1 MYGSVTSV
9 PFLSYTPTNF
19 THTSGLNA
27 ASRHHSKAFEG
38 NYAAALRRYELQLNV
53 VADFEHRHDIQ
64 QRWTPECPEYVMA
77 LKYFHEHRFV
87 HAVEELEGLVVQR
100 LFELSK
106 ANLAGTGRCTIFGGR
121 IH

>member
-77 LKYFHEHRFV
+77 LKYFHERRFV
-87 HAVEELEGLVVQR
+87 RAVEELEGLVVQR